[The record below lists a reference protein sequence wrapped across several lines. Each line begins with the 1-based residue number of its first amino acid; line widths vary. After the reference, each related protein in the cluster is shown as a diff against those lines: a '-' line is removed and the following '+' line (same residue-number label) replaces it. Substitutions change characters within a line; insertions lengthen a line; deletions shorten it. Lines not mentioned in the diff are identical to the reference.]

1 MCLCRPGQELI
12 TLLGQCNRLL
22 VLMLRRVPQVAG
34 DKGGLETG
42 YLFLY
47 HQPPSEQHWGRGN
60 QSRSHLCRQR
70 LAVPCAALALATCY
84 TDPGR
89 LVLCLQLWACY
100 VQLLFHSS
108 SWEVVESLLEVSL
121 HASMARGWLSC
132 NGDDIF
138 WEMMIKDWILRY
150 ITVPIFRQTH
160 IIHTYIHIYI
170 YNIYIYI
177 YLSISLS
184 IYRSIDLSINL
195 SIYRSIDLSIY
206 RSIYPSIHPSI
217 HLSIHSSIDLSIYRS
232 NCNMG
237 HGQNMVHQY
246 GSCTHIQG
254 WSWIHV
260 HRDDHRTMNH
270 PTWDEVPKCQ
280 WLQGPTDSARYAI
293 HHIYRNVHEW
303 WLPSG
308 YD

>member
-160 IIHTYIHIYI
+160 IIHTYIHIY
-170 YNIYIYI
+170 NIYIYI
-177 YLSISLS
+177 SISLS
-184 IYRSIDLSINL
+184 LYLSIDRSIYR

-206 RSIYPSIHPSI
+206 RSIVLSIHPSIHPSI
-217 HLSIHSSIDLSIYRS
+217 HLSIYPFIHRSIDLSI
-232 NCNMG
+232 
-237 HGQNMVHQY
+237 
-246 GSCTHIQG
+246 
-254 WSWIHV
+254 
-260 HRDDHRTMNH
+260 
-270 PTWDEVPKCQ
+270 
-280 WLQGPTDSARYAI
+280 
-293 HHIYRNVHEW
+293 
-303 WLPSG
+303 
-308 YD
+308 